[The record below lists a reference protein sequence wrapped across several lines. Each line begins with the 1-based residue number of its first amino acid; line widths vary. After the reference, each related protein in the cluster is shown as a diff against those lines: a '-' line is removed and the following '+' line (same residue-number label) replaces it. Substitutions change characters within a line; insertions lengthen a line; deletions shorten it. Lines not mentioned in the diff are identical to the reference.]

1 MANLISI
8 GQIIDRTWD
17 VYTKNFK
24 PLMKISL
31 WGFLVGVF
39 VILRLVLL
47 PDGETETIASIVGG
61 SPEQATIIAFA
72 LAVGISVFAIPITSI
87 WIYMNLVRGVDF
99 HISNKKYTF
108 KELSRRS
115 WQDFFVYLWVMILKS
130 VASVAPVLLIVPG
143 FLLLIGALFWNS
155 LIFNSLGFLLTF
167 LGTLAALV
175 LTIWLSVRLAFAG
188 YAMLLDG
195 KGGVT
200 ALKESFRVSDG
211 RFWATLWRI
220 LIPKI
225 VFGAGVIVV
234 EIIVGL
240 LLTLIVGS
248 LHNLGPTF
256 GLYAGL
262 IVTVALTTGIRVL
275 YPPLFIIADQL
286 LYGSL
291 KANRG

>member
-1 MANLISI
+1 MTKLISI
-8 GQIIDRTWD
+8 GQIIDTTWD

-31 WGFLVGVF
+31 WGFLVGAF
-39 VILRLVLL
+39 VILRLILL
-47 PDGETETIASIVGG
+47 PDGETETIATIVGG
-61 SPEQATIIAFA
+61 NPEQATIIAFA
-72 LAVGISVFAIPITSI
+72 LAVGISIFAIPITSI
-87 WIYMNLVRGVDF
+87 WIYMNLVRGADA
-99 HISNKKYTF
+99 HLGNKKYTF
-108 KELSRRS
+108 SDLSRRS
-115 WQDFFVYLWVMILKS
+115 WGDFFVYLWVMILKS
-130 VASVAPVLLIVPG
+130 VASILPVLLIVPG
-143 FLLLIGALFWNS
+143 VLLLIGALFWDS

-167 LGTLAALV
+167 LGTLAAFV
-175 LTIWLSVRLAFAG
+175 LIVWLSVRLAFAG

-195 KGGVT
+195 KSGVS
-200 ALKESFRVSDG
+200 ALKESFGMSDG

-225 VFGAGVIVV
+225 VFGAGVVIVEV
-234 EIIVGL
+234 IVSVL
-240 LLTLIVGS
+240 LSLIVGS

-286 LYGSL
+286 IYGSL
-291 KANRG
+291 KANR